1 MSTPASPLRPHRVV
15 PVTLAQLAAVTAPAA
30 QDGPGADAAAARV
43 DGDAGTRV
51 TGVTLRAQDVRPGD
65 LFAALPGT
73 RTHGARYAADAAAA
87 GAVAVLTDD
96 AGAADAAATG
106 LPVLRHPAPR
116 DVLGP
121 VSARVYGDPSRSL
134 QVIGITGTSGKTT
147 TSYLV
152 EAGLRAARRVPGLL
166 GTVETRIDGRRVPSA
181 LTTPEAPDLQA
192 LLAVMVERGVD
203 TVVMEVSSHA
213 LVLGRVAG
221 TRFTV
226 GAFTNLSQDHLDF
239 HTDMDDYFTAKA
251 QLFDPASP
259 TRCARPVVC
268 VDDAWGQRMAGVA
281 GPRTATVSTTG
292 PAPGAGS
299 PPGWTVEDVGENR
312 AHEQAFTLVGPRG
325 TRTPVSVRMPGRFN
339 VANAAL
345 AMAVL
350 HEAGVDLTD
359 AAHGVSAVG
368 VPGRMQRVER
378 GQPFAAVVDYA
389 HKPAALA
396 AVVAALREQ
405 HEGRLA
411 VVVGAGGDRD
421 TGKRPVMGEVA
432 ARGADLVVVTD
443 DNPRSE
449 DPAAIRAEVL
459 AGARAVPEAERGEV
473 REVGD
478 RAAAIAEAVA
488 WAERGDVVLVAG
500 KGHEQG
506 QLVDGVTTPFD
517 DRAVLGDALEAR
529 EVERSGA
536 RLTHPGP
543 SVADD
548 VTGDRGTQEEA
559 R

>member
-1 MSTPASPLRPHRVV
+1 MSTPAPPLRPHRTT
-15 PVTLAQLAAVTAPAA
+15 PVTLGELAAVTGAS
-30 QDGPGADAAAARV
+30 GPGDPAPHAVAAVV
-43 DGDAGTRV
+43 DGDPGTRV
-51 TGVTLRAQDVRPGD
+51 TGITLRAQDVRAGD

-73 RTHGARYAADAAAA
+73 RTHGARFAAEAAAA
-87 GAVAVLTDD
+87 GAVAVLTDE
-96 AGAADAAATG
+96 AGAPDAAATG
-106 LPVLRHPAPR
+106 LPVLRHPDPR
-116 DVLGP
+116 AVLGR
-121 VSARVYGDPSRSL
+121 VSARVHGDPSRSL

-152 EAGLRAARRVPGLL
+152 EAGLRAAGRVPGLL

-192 LLAVMVERGVD
+192 LLAVMLERGVD

-226 GAFTNLSQDHLDF
+226 GGFTNLSQDHLDF
-239 HTDMDDYFTAKA
+239 HTDMDDYFAAKA
-251 QLFDPASP
+251 LLFDPASP
-259 TRCARPVVC
+259 TCCARPVVC
-268 VDDAWGQRMAGVA
+268 VDDGWGTRMAGIA
-281 GPRTATVSTTG
+281 GPRVATVSSTSA
-292 PAPGAGS
+292 PAGQQRADWS
-299 PPGWTVEDVGENR
+299 VEDVGENR
-312 AHEQAFTLVGPRG
+312 AHEQAFTLVGPHG

-345 AMAVL
+345 AVAVL
-350 HEAGVDLTD
+350 HAAGIDLTD

-378 GQPFAAVVDYA
+378 GQPFTAVVDYA

-396 AVVAALREQ
+396 AVVGALREQ
-405 HEGRLA
+405 HDGRLA

-432 ARGADLVVVTD
+432 ARGADLLVVTD

-459 AGARAVPEAERGEV
+459 AGARAVPEGERAEV
-473 REVGD
+473 REIGD
-478 RAAAIAEAVA
+478 RARAVAAAVA
-488 WAERGDVVLVAG
+488 WAQPGDVVLVAG

-506 QLVDGVTTPFD
+506 QLVAGRTTPFD
-517 DRAVLGDALEAR
+517 DRTVLGEALEDR
-529 EVERSGA
+529 EAQRSGQVLA
-536 RLTHPGP
+536 QPGA

-548 VTGDRGTQEEA
+548 VVGEEA